1 MYRVAD
7 EFDAEPFA
15 TLLEAQGQH
24 VALVE
29 RIRAV
34 ESGESADGPSPELL
48 AELMEDIEQF
58 ELRLAA
64 TGASLPEEGERSLAQ
79 SLLDFWALRKADLAA
94 MQARLS
100 PEGAKARSAA
110 PVGRFLKPYDQ
121 STGETLAARA
131 EETFQSLPDD
141 AARDAAKA
149 GFVSLLRDG
158 AGLAAASEDALR
170 PFVAAGVLVEPST
183 RTKGSGYVLAHAAL
197 KDEWPRLREWQAEAE
212 RVQAELERLRNN
224 AKAWEESGS
233 AAELPR
239 GEAVKAAVELS
250 REDDTLRSYVEAAE
264 ARAKHERTI
273 MFVVGGAF
281 LAVILWALASTTWLL
296 SEDPDPQASQ
306 SPTRLDTFAKEAIA
320 AEQVRPDELAINTVG
335 ADGQD
340 TRSGSEGWLWLG
352 SPDVPQVG
360 TADGA
365 LLDPE
370 KIAPGGEVR
379 TLNNLK
385 VREAPPANDGKNI
398 AGERIGQVSGNVAVE
413 IIESPKPVDVNGV
426 KQYWA
431 KVRVVPVV
439 YFQLD
444 TNSNFD
450 LNGISKQLQGR
461 GFAVP
466 EPDRIDGLARSEGG
480 TVVEVRYYY
489 EQDKGAADEV
499 VRAFTR
505 ALRESGYKGKVE
517 PRSLVKSS
525 LAERVKTG
533 TIEAWIYAP

>member
-131 EETFQSLPDD
+131 EETFQALPDN

-149 GFVSLLRDG
+149 GFVSILRDG
-158 AGLAAASEDALR
+158 AGLAAASEVALR
-170 PFVAAGVLVEPST
+170 PFVAAGVLAEPSSNI
-183 RTKGSGYVLAHAAL
+183 KGPRYVLAHAAL
-197 KDEWPRLREWQAEAE
+197 KDEWPRLREWQAEAD

-239 GEAVKAAVELS
+239 GEAVKAAAELS
-250 REDDTLRSYVEAAE
+250 REDDTLRGYVEAAE
-264 ARAKHERTI
+264 ARAKRERTI

-281 LAVILWALASTTWLL
+281 LAVILWALASTTAYL
-296 SEDPDPQASQ
+296 SEEPPPQVAPV
-306 SPTRLDTFAKEAIA
+306 PTKLDSFAKEAVE
-320 AEQVRPDELAINTVG
+320 AEKRRPAELAIDTTG
-335 ADGQD
+335 QDGQD

-360 TADGA
+360 TANGE

-385 VREAPPANDGKNI
+385 VREAPPENDGRNI

-413 IIESPKPVDVNGV
+413 IIERPKPVEVNGV

-444 TNSNFD
+444 TKSRFD
-450 LNGISKQLQGR
+450 LSALAKQLEGR

-466 EPDRIDGLARSEGG
+466 TPDRIPGLARGGNG
-480 TVVEVRYYY
+480 TVIEIRYYY
-489 EQDKGAADEV
+489 EQDAKAAAEV
-499 VRAFTR
+499 VAASTR
-505 ALRESGYKGKVE
+505 ALRESGYKGEV
-517 PRSLVKSS
+517 RSTPLVNSP